1 MNQKRTRHIILGTV
15 IFFLLMFL
23 LSPGR
28 STTVQAAAND
38 NETVQIK
45 LAEGVTATITP
56 IRCLKLLTRNAPNIT
71 RRL

>member
-28 STTVQAAAND
+28 STTVQAAAD
-38 NETVQIK
+38 DDQTCR
-45 LAEGVTATITP
+45 G
-56 IRCLKLLTRNAPNIT
+56 
-71 RRL
+71 RLPLRLRLSDA